1 MRVASYEIEVELEAE
16 KGFADI
22 TSKVQ
27 EIVSKSGIKQGI
39 AVVFNVGSTG
49 AVTTMEFEPGLKKDI
64 PRALERVAPRGESYE
79 HHLTW
84 GDDNGAAHVRAAL
97 LGPCIAVPF
106 INGRLTLG
114 TWQQIVVINFD
125 TRRRRRSV
133 VVQLLGE

>member
-1 MRVASYEIEVELEAE
+1 MRVESYTIEVELEAE

-22 TSKVQ
+22 TAQVQ
-27 EIVSKSGIKQGI
+27 EIVTKSGMRQGI

-49 AVTTMEFEPGLKKDI
+49 AVTTMEYEPGLKKDI
-64 PRALERVAPRGESYE
+64 PRALERIAPRNESYE

-84 GDDNGAAHVRAAL
+84 GDDNGSAHVKAAL
-97 LGPCIAVPF
+97 LGPSLAVPF
-106 INGRLTLG
+106 TDGRLTLG

-125 TRRRRRSV
+125 TRARRRRV

>member
-1 MRVASYEIEVELEAE
+1 MRVESYTIEVELEAE

-22 TSKVQ
+22 TAQVQ
-27 EIVSKSGIKQGI
+27 EIVAKSGMRQGI

-49 AVTTMEFEPGLKKDI
+49 AVTTMEYEPGLKKDI
-64 PRALERVAPRGESYE
+64 PRALERIAPRNESYE

-84 GDDNGAAHVRAAL
+84 GDDNGSAHVKAAL
-97 LGPCIAVPF
+97 LGPSLAVP
-106 INGRLTLG
+106 ITDGRLTIG

-125 TRRRRRSV
+125 TRARRRRV

>member
-1 MRVASYEIEVELEAE
+1 MRVESYTIEVELEAE

-22 TSKVQ
+22 TAQVQ
-27 EIVSKSGIKQGI
+27 EIVAKSGMKRGI

-49 AVTTMEFEPGLKKDI
+49 AVTTMEYEPGLKKDI
-64 PRALERVAPRGESYE
+64 PRALERIAPRSESYE

-84 GDDNGAAHVRAAL
+84 GDDNGSAHVKAAL
-97 LGPCIAVPF
+97 LGPSLAVPF
-106 INGRLTLG
+106 TDSRLTLG

-125 TRRRRRSV
+125 TRARRRRI

>member
-1 MRVASYEIEVELEAE
+1 MRTIDYTIEVELEAE

-22 TSKVQ
+22 TAKVQ
-27 EIVSKSGIKQGI
+27 EIISKSGMKRGI

-64 PRALERVAPRGESYE
+64 PRALERVAPRNESYE

-97 LGPCIAVPF
+97 LGPSLVVPF
-106 INGRLTLG
+106 VNGRLTLG
-114 TWQQIVVINFD
+114 TWQQIVIINFD
-125 TRRRRRSV
+125 TRRRRRRV
-133 VVQLLGE
+133 VVMLLGE

>member
-1 MRVASYEIEVELEAE
+1 MRVASHEIEVELEAE

-22 TSKVQ
+22 TRKVQ
-27 EIVSKSGIKQGI
+27 ELIAKSGMRQGV

-64 PRALERVAPRGESYE
+64 PSALERVAPRDANYE

-84 GDDNGAAHVRAAL
+84 GDDNGSAHVRAAL
-97 LGPCIAVPF
+97 LGPSLAVPF
-106 INGRLTLG
+106 ANGRLTLG

-125 TRRRRRSV
+125 TRRRRRRV

>member
-1 MRVASYEIEVELEAE
+1 MRIASYEIEVELEAE
-16 KGFADI
+16 EGFADI
-22 TSKVQ
+22 TARVQ
-27 EIVSKSGIKQGI
+27 EIVEKSGIRQGV

-49 AVTTMEFEPGLKKDI
+49 AITTMEFEPGLRKDI

-97 LGPCIAVPF
+97 LGPGLTVP
-106 INGRLTLG
+106 IVDGRLTLG

-125 TRRRRRSV
+125 TRRRRRRV